1 MGVSTEGGILRR
13 GPDRMIGGVCSGL
26 AHYFQIDPVFIR
38 VAFVAMAFLPPGVGF
53 WLYLVLWVVMPPPQG
68 APQPGDFRG
77 RLRMV
82 SQEMRQD
89 WRNWFSP
96 ASSSGPSGTPPPPE
110 TPPPPTSGG
119 APPVGPSPGP
129 SHGSPNWW
137 GPGYGHR
144 PGAVWGGVILVAI
157 GIYFLLLNLG
167 YLTWWRW
174 DIFWP
179 IVLIALG
186 LLVLARRMR

>member
-1 MGVSTEGGILRR
+1 MGVSTEGEILRR

-26 AHYFQIDPVFIR
+26 AHYFQVDPVFIR

-119 APPVGPSPGP
+119 APPVF
-129 SHGSPNWW
+129 
-137 GPGYGHR
+137 
-144 PGAVWGGVILVAI
+144 ILVAI

>member
-13 GPDRMIGGVCSGL
+13 GPDRMVGGVCSGL
-26 AHYFQIDPVFIR
+26 AHYFQVDPVFVR

-53 WLYLVLWVVMPPPQG
+53 WLYLVLWVVMPPPEE
-68 APQPGDFRG
+68 APQPGDFRS
-77 RLRMV
+77 RMRMV
-82 SQEMRQD
+82 GNEIRQD

-96 ASSSGPSGTPPPPE
+96 ASSSGPTGTPPPPASGG
-110 TPPPPTSGG
+110 PPPTSPQ
-119 APPVGPSPGP
+119 PPGQPAGP
-129 SHGSPNWW
+129 HNWW
-137 GPGYGHR
+137 GPGYGRR
-144 PGAVWGGVILVAI
+144 PGAVWGGAILVAI

-167 YLTWWRW
+167 FLSWWRW

-186 LLVLARRMR
+186 LLVLARRLR

>member
-1 MGVSTEGGILRR
+1 MGVSTEGGLLRR
-13 GPDRMIGGVCSGL
+13 GPDRLVGGVCSGL

-53 WLYLVLWVVMPPPQG
+53 WLYLVLWVVMPPPEG

-77 RLRMV
+77 RMRMV
-82 SQEMRQD
+82 SNEMRQD

-96 ASSSGPSGTPPPPE
+96 ASSSPPGGSS
-110 TPPPPTSGG
+110 PPPTSGG
-119 APPVGPSPGP
+119 PPPAGSPPPAHPAGPPP
-129 SHGSPNWW
+129 EQPNWW
-137 GPGYGHR
+137 APGSGRR
-144 PGAVWGGVILVAI
+144 PGAAWGGAILVAI

-167 YLTWWRW
+167 FLTWWNW

-186 LLVLARRMR
+186 LFVLARRLR